1 MTYQIGDK
9 LRRTTDSESTLHD
22 TQKDGVYEVL
32 KLDDVRLSGCCGVY
46 TEPYLNANF
55 TVINPV
61 VTSVPTNEGFDLVLR
76 REEDVA
82 TYSAGGFTGT
92 YAEPTER
99 ANGRKGYIVVL
110 DYLKTIADAHGLL
123 EEAKVELAEGV
134 HRWDTA
140 EGVVYVKLVSSR
152 EGRPML
158 RAVQPDGTEV
168 ESGCI
173 FTFDS
178 RHIYRNMGINSTV
191 QIPRDGSRVNM
202 ETTL

>member
-1 MTYQIGDK
+1 LSSASSPYPTIKAGCFTGGYSAAVERTRGRQYYTDILNQI
-9 LRRTTDSESTLHD
+9 
-22 TQKDGVYEVL
+22 EVT
-32 KLDDVRLSGCCGVY
+32 CAA
-46 TEPYLNANF
+46 LNIQLEEQL
-55 TVINPV
+55 INPV

-92 YAEPTER
+92 YAEATER